1 MAKAI
6 QCSAIYPGCTFV
18 AYGED
23 ETAVLINAAHHLT
36 EKHDL
41 REINQELLHK
51 ARAAMRE
58 TSAKAG

>member
-1 MAKAI
+1 MGKVI
-6 QCSAIYPGCTFV
+6 HCSAIYPGCTFV

-23 ETAVLINAAHHLT
+23 ETAVLVNAAHHLT
-36 EKHDL
+36 ETHDV

-58 TSAKAG
+58 TAAKAG

>member
-1 MAKAI
+1 MAKVI
-6 QCSAIYPGCTFV
+6 HCSAIYPGCTFV

-23 ETAVLINAAHHLT
+23 ETAVLINAARHLT

-51 ARAAMRE
+51 ARAAMHE
-58 TSAKAG
+58 ATAKAG

>member
-1 MAKAI
+1 MAKVI
-6 QCSAIYPGCTFV
+6 HCSAIYPGCTFV

-23 ETAVLINAAHHLT
+23 QTAVLINAARHLP

-41 REINQELLHK
+41 REINQELLRK

-58 TSAKAG
+58 ITAKAG